1 MILDMYSDALQ
12 KDLMNLP
19 WLPIVVTIGKI
30 VLYILVII
38 VIINHYFSLSKIKKE
53 IIKIRQLLE
62 NNKND
67 VI

>member
-38 VIINHYFSLSKIKKE
+38 VIII
-53 IIKIRQLLE
+53 
-62 NNKND
+62 
-67 VI
+67 